1 MKRSGSGVLVRFALP
16 SPLGQADKMRNPL
29 RVGLD
34 ALDALAAAK
43 IADEGWA
50 FHTPTICEQWLD
62 DRRRVLWLQ
71 ERLGKSGLSYSIAKH
86 DQQTVETFCNVIE
99 EWGDELIRQ
108 DVPDPQAIMTDSDI
122 ASSRRRC
129 SGTRGIGTRDHRR
142 TPRPPK
148 APNLTRAVRR
158 HIGCGPNRRKRS
170 DCACRAL
177 CRSRPPSDCEPSRRT

>member
-1 MKRSGSGVLVRFALP
+1 
-16 SPLGQADKMRNPL
+16 MRNPL

-122 ASSRRRC
+122 ASWQAAMLRYPWDRHAGSP
-129 SGTRGIGTRDHRR
+129 SYS
-142 TPRPPK
+142 PPPK
-148 APNLTRAVRR
+148 
-158 HIGCGPNRRKRS
+158 GP
-170 DCACRAL
+170 
-177 CRSRPPSDCEPSRRT
+177 